1 MNTGLCPTCQPNK
14 PTDILAC
21 LTRVRAVKQ
30 GLLNPRHPNAL
41 IAFLQRLAVPT
52 LNPVQNMR
60 KYITIAA
67 LTLAGSF
74 HSGFG
79 QLPSPS
85 TSPPPAPSP
94 SATAGGGG
102 GGGGGPC
109 NNSSWNP
116 ELYTFYGHK
125 DVVLEKLSKVQANL
139 SDRRVFVQV
148 TESERGTDAKL
159 FVREKNGSFTV
170 TQWMKKKPGG
180 SLTCKIDQ
188 AITHNK
194 GINCV
199 GEQVIHTVLKK
210 ELESGKETHD
220 VAAPASPEA
229 AFSHSIKEATGE
241 YIKTTIVI
249 LC

>member
-1 MNTGLCPTCQPNK
+1 
-14 PTDILAC
+14 
-21 LTRVRAVKQ
+21 
-30 GLLNPRHPNAL
+30 
-41 IAFLQRLAVPT
+41 
-52 LNPVQNMR
+52 MR
-60 KYITIAA
+60 KHVTIAA
-67 LTLAGSF
+67 IVFVASF

-79 QLPSPS
+79 QSPSPS
-85 TSPPPAPSP
+85 TSPPPAASP
-94 SATAGGGG
+94 SATAD
-102 GGGGGPC
+102 GGGGPC
-109 NNSSWNP
+109 NISSWNP
-116 ELYTFYGHK
+116 ELYTFYGRK
-125 DVVLEKLSKVQANL
+125 DVVLEKLSKVPADL

-170 TQWMKKKPGG
+170 TQWMEKKLGA

-194 GINCV
+194 GISCV

-210 ELESGKETHD
+210 ELKNGKETHD

-229 AFSHSIKEATGE
+229 AFSHSIKESTGE